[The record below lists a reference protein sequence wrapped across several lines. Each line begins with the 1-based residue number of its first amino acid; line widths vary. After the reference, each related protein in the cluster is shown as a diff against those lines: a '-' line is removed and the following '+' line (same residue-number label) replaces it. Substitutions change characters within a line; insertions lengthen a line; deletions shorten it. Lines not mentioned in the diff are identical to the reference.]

1 MNDPTMPTRPP
12 IGALRAIEQIKSF
25 RSWEPVEM
33 YWAMRDA
40 LQEPHKYPPEPRFR
54 GDGQPPN
61 Q

>member
-1 MNDPTMPTRPP
+1 MDDPTMPAQPP
-12 IGALRAIEQIKSF
+12 IGALRAIKQIKGF

-33 YWAMRDA
+33 YQAIRDA
-40 LQEPHKYPPEPRFR
+40 LQEPHEYPPATRSR